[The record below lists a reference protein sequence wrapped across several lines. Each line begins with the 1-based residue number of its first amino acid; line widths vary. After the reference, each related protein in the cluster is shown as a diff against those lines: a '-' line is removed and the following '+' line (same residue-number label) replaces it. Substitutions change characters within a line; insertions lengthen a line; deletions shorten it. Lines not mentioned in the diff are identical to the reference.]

1 MHATP
6 TTSDVSAT
14 TMLTPNDICNASF
27 SYNLFASG
35 YDADEVD
42 EFLDAC
48 QYTLSVLEHEH
59 SKLGL
64 PEPPERTLAP
74 RAVANI
80 TFCSRGNWYNA
91 KQVDLFLDEV
101 QQSILDYVMPVM
113 RATRHV

>member
-1 MHATP
+1 MLATH
-6 TTSDVSAT
+6 TISDVSGT

-27 SYNLFASG
+27 SCNLFASG

-42 EFLDAC
+42 ELLDAC
-48 QYTLSVLEHEH
+48 QHTLSVLEHEH
-59 SKLGL
+59 SRLGL

-80 TFCSRGNWYNA
+80 TFGGHGNWYNA

-101 QQSILDYVMPVM
+101 QQSILDYAMPVM
-113 RATRHV
+113 HATRHV